1 MVSRNGVSSVVVLLH
16 NVPAAF
22 NNPLAWL
29 LDDGSASG
37 AAARWTFLST

>member
-1 MVSRNGVSSVVVLLH
+1 MVSRNVVSSVVVLLH

-22 NNPLAWL
+22 NTAYWL
-29 LDDGSASG
+29 LDDGGASS